1 MEDGSFLRGERAGTA
16 GVVTLV
22 LVVGAVRNS
31 GPGMVMAYARP
42 SDGVRA
48 AVTAVAEAK
57 GEATAAVTTAEL
69 SDEKVIAER
78 LRSIIDAGQVGSVLV
93 SLATQELSRSL
104 LSADYRFEAMTTVEV
119 PSGGVERV
127 FFVSHPSLSA
137 PKSESSR
144 TELDHREGFIGRRRE
159 LEDIGNRLDR
169 ARIVTVVGP
178 SGIGKS
184 ALIRRYVALNDSA
197 FPDGVIEVDLSA
209 MTQAAVVVPT
219 LLRLSGAVRLP
230 GESSLDAFV
239 AHMRD
244 RKCLLVM
251 DNAEGVLPEVR
262 RVVSALVRGA
272 ANVAILIGSQRATR
286 LPGEAR
292 VKVSGL
298 ETPIGVEH
306 LSSLEEYDAIALFL
320 DRAQLVDPDFRITR
334 ENAPVL
340 IRLCQRLDGI
350 PLAIEMAAAKINI
363 LSPRQ
368 ILNRLDDRFLLL
380 TDNSPSRPDRHRTLR
395 ATIDWGHDQLRP
407 EAKVLLRRL
416 APFAGAFS
424 IDEATKL
431 AADES
436 LNEEMVFAAFD
447 ELAEASLLTT
457 SSVGGD
463 EKRFYLT
470 ETVRLYARERLRK
483 AGEDRALEIRH
494 REWCLDLARRGGPG
508 LMGSDLLEWL
518 NRIDAAYEDLRQ
530 AIEAETVPRG
540 DLEMAME
547 ILIAV
552 YNYFVHRT
560 YLGEGLRLCEKVLR
574 TPGANKKAQYPEVL
588 NVASILSTRMG
599 NLDNARRYAYQCYR
613 AAKKR
618 NNDSVAGVARSNM
631 ALIAQ
636 SEDQMMRSRRH
647 NLAAAKYFRSAGM
660 NRRILNV
667 LVNLIGT
674 EIELDRPEVW
684 EHLEEAKTR
693 VKEENSP
700 VLEAYFHMN
709 WAHLEIMRGDPRLA
723 LDLCLQAAS
732 FFVDSRDKSAL
743 HICWRNAAY
752 ALERLEKQYAA
763 VYFAGAAGRLARTG
777 EFHLVSRYEQGW
789 QELVS
794 RLRIALGIRFEELES
809 EGSMSTDEE
818 VRERLEYETSK

>member
-22 LVVGAVRNS
+22 LVVGAARS
-31 GPGMVMAYARP
+31 PGAGMVMAYARP

-48 AVTAVAEAK
+48 AVMAVAEAQ

-69 SDEKVIAER
+69 NDEKVIAER
-78 LRSIIDAGQVGSVLV
+78 LRTIIDAGQVGSVLV
-93 SLATQELSRSL
+93 SLATHELSRSL
-104 LSADYRFEAMTTVEV
+104 LSPDYRFEGMTTVEV

-127 FFVSHPSLSA
+127 FFLSHPSLNP
-137 PKSESSR
+137 PKAEVSR

-159 LEDIGNRLDR
+159 LEDIANRLDR

-184 ALIRRYVALNDSA
+184 ALIRRYVALNDHA
-197 FPDGVIEVDLSA
+197 FADGVIEVDLSA

-230 GESSLDAFV
+230 GESALDAFV

-244 RKCLLVM
+244 RKCLLVL

-262 RVVSALVRGA
+262 RVVSALIRGA
-272 ANVAILIGSQRATR
+272 PNVAILIGSQRATR

-306 LSSLEEYDAIALFL
+306 LSSLEDYEAIALFL
-320 DRAQLVDPDFRITR
+320 DRAQLVEPDFRLTR

-407 EAKVLLRRL
+407 EAKILLRRL

-424 IDEATKL
+424 VEEATKL
-431 AADES
+431 ASDDS
-436 LNEEMVFAAFD
+436 LTEEMVFAAFD

-483 AGEDRALEIRH
+483 AGEDRIFEIRH

-552 YNYFVHRT
+552 YSYFVHRT
-560 YLGEGLRLCEKVLR
+560 YLSEGLRLCEKVLK
-574 TPGANKKAQYPEVL
+574 TPGANKKAPYLAVL
-588 NVASILSTRMG
+588 NVTAILCMRMG
-599 NLDNARRYAYQCYR
+599 DMAKARRYAYQCYR
-613 AAKKR
+613 MARKR
-618 NNDSVAGVARSNM
+618 KNDEMAGVARSNM

-636 SEDQMMRSRRH
+636 NEARPLRSHRH
-647 NLAAAKYFRSAGM
+647 NLAAAQYFRSAGM

-667 LVNLIGT
+667 LVNLIAT
-674 EIELDRPEVW
+674 ETDLNMPEVW
-684 EHLEEAKTR
+684 DHLEEAKVR
-693 VKEENSP
+693 VAEERNP
-700 VLEAYFHMN
+700 VLEAYFQMN
-709 WAHLEIMRGDPRLA
+709 WAHLEIERGDPRTA
-723 LDLCLQAAS
+723 LDLCLQAAN

-743 HICWRNAAY
+743 HICWRNSAY
-752 ALERLEKQYAA
+752 ALERLQRPYGVA
-763 VYFAGAAGRLARTG
+763 YFIGAADRLARSG
-777 EFHLVSRYEQGW
+777 EFHVAEKYEHPW
-789 QELVS
+789 QELAARTKTAV
-794 RLRIALGIRFEELES
+794 GVRFEEFES
-809 EGSMSTDEE
+809 EGTISSDEE
-818 VRERLEYETSK
+818 VRDRLEYESSK

>member
-1 MEDGSFLRGERAGTA
+1 
-16 GVVTLV
+16 
-22 LVVGAVRNS
+22 
-31 GPGMVMAYARP
+31 MVMAYARP

-48 AVTAVAEAK
+48 AVAAVAEAQ
-57 GEATAAVTTAEL
+57 GDATAAVTTAEL
-69 SDEKVIAER
+69 NDEKVIAER
-78 LRSIIDAGQVGSVLV
+78 LRAIIDAGQSGSVLV

-104 LSADYRFEAMTTVEV
+104 LSSDYRFEGMTTVEV

-127 FFVSHPSLSA
+127 FFLSHPSLTP
-137 PKSESSR
+137 PKTETAR

-159 LEDIGNRLDR
+159 LEDIANRLDR

-184 ALIRRYVALNDSA
+184 ALIRRFVALNDHSFA
-197 FPDGVIEVDLSA
+197 DGVIEVDLSA
-209 MTQAAVVVPT
+209 MTQAAVVGPT

-230 GESSLDAFV
+230 GESALDAFV

-244 RKCLLVM
+244 RKCLLVL

-262 RVVSALVRGA
+262 RVVSALIRGA
-272 ANVAILIGSQRATR
+272 PNVAILIGSQRAMR

-306 LSSLEEYDAIALFL
+306 LNSLEDYEAIALFL
-320 DRAQLVDPDFRITR
+320 DRAQLVDPDFRLSR

-424 IDEATKL
+424 VEEATKL
-431 AADES
+431 AADDS
-436 LNEEMVFAAFD
+436 LTEEQVFAAFD
-447 ELAEASLLTT
+447 ELAEASLLAT

-483 AGEDRALEIRH
+483 AGEDRIFEIRH

-508 LMGSDLLEWL
+508 LMGADLLEWL

-552 YNYFVHRT
+552 QTYFVHRT
-560 YLGEGLRLCEKVLR
+560 YLAEGLRLCEKVLR
-574 TPGANKKAQYPEVL
+574 AGGVNKKAQYPQLL
-588 NVASILSTRMG
+588 NTACNLSMRMG
-599 NLDNARRYAYQCYR
+599 NMASARRFAYQCYR
-613 AAKKR
+613 AARKR
-618 NNDSVAGVARSNM
+618 SDGPIAGLARSNM
-631 ALIAQ
+631 AAIAQ
-636 SEDQMMRSRRH
+636 GEDRLLRARRH
-647 NLAAAKYFRSAGM
+647 FLAAAQLFRQAGM
-660 NRRILNV
+660 NRRLLNV
-667 LVNLIGT
+667 LVNLIAT
-674 EIELDRPEVW
+674 EVDLDEPQVW
-684 EHLEEAKTR
+684 EHLEEAKS
-693 VKEENSP
+693 KIAEERNP
-700 VLEAYFHMN
+700 VLAAYFNLN
-709 WAHLEIMRGDPRLA
+709 WAHLEIVRGSPRTA
-723 LDLCLQAAS
+723 LELCFEAAN
-732 FFVDSRDKSAL
+732 FLVGSRDKSGM
-743 HICWRNAAY
+743 HTCWRNIAY
-752 ALERLEKQYAA
+752 ALERLGRPHAA
-763 VYFAGAAGRLARTG
+763 AFFIGAAGRLARSG
-777 EFHLVSRYEQGW
+777 EFYIAPKYEQAW
-789 QELVS
+789 QNLSTRVRGELDH
-794 RLRIALGIRFEELES
+794 RYDDIES
-809 EGSMSTDEE
+809 EGAMSSDEE
-818 VRERLEYETSK
+818 VRERIEYESSK